1 MENKFMESFNAV
13 TKYSQQL
20 QTLQSKYGYLTQN
33 LSEEKKEN
41 ITNLLAGKYGV
52 ELNGDTIQEKRED
65 LKTQGI
71 MEVLGQIPV
80 ERHEKCVNEIFGW
93 EMNSLEKKAL
103 LHDVQLYLTI
113 KKEKEDEGLKTIERE
128 QAYLVHEHIKQII
141 SSQLRDALVEK
152 DKLLEPEKFESQL
165 EEDSQNSLSQLLR
178 ENFIDPI
185 VYFHAIQSI
194 FRKYNYILTDRDIWT
209 LKSMLK
215 DLSQGRMIFL
225 SGDTG
230 SGKTELARLAS
241 KLYLESRGIHDKK
254 RAPVL
259 VSGSK
264 ETSVSELTI
273 EKTISSENMMSV
285 PGDNIQ
291 SGEKSKKDV
300 PNKVIELLKNMEA
313 TKSDACEI
321 IDRDETLTP
330 EKKDEWKR
338 RIQNMDLDKYNIFTK
353 YCINGIVKAMQDGV
367 PFILDE
373 MNAIDPWVL
382 TKLNHYLTRKVWD
395 TITLPNGL
403 GSFVVKDGFCII
415 ATGNDPTANVRKEMY
430 ASRYELD
437 QALIN
442 RMRTID
448 KNYPEQIESN
458 YTTNTTSDADKIEE
472 TIPEYMSQNE
482 IYGLILQL
490 LFDKKEG
497 IDKKGGIDKKE
508 GESEFSRLVASG
520 KAWFEVMKESFIDK
534 KPMDNKKNF
543 FSDLKRLAVFVKK
556 IQDAFQKK
564 TVLCDDVDIGNLI
577 NSTVLSMRQLREIV
591 KDYQSDT
598 KSLFYHIYNKFLRNG
613 NGNENEKRW
622 MIYALKAA
630 DLLPWEF
637 DWTFS
642 LEGEKLWAVEK
653 DLRTAFDR
661 EKNTGKSS
669 LFNRHNPKVSF
680 SNKLLDSKLLL
691 TKQDIYAEYFG
702 AKLDDIDDKMMKGD
716 EYTKFKKEK
725 MEENSDQ
732 NWGIEEN
739 QVSLTDVKEL
749 SNELKNQIEAF
760 EDAPEKNK
768 FLNSLPFEPYQILEF
783 AARELS
789 ETDRLFPN
797 DELSKLYEILSKIL
811 NVMHGGSEE
820 TLDKDFLDQLYRIV
834 WRK

>member
-1 MENKFMESFNAV
+1 MKSFNADR
-13 TKYSQQL
+13 KYSQQL
-20 QTLQSKYGYLTQN
+20 QILQSKYGYLTQN

-41 ITNLLAGKYGV
+41 ITNLLADKYGV
-52 ELNGDTIQEKRED
+52 MLKGDTIQEKRED

-80 ERHEKCVNEIFGW
+80 ERHEKCVDEIFEW
-93 EMNSLEKKAL
+93 EMGSLEEKVL
-103 LHDVQLYLTI
+103 LADVQRYLAI

-141 SSQLRDALVEK
+141 ASQLRDALVEK
-152 DKLLEPEKFESQL
+152 DKLIEPEKFEAQDDK
-165 EEDSQNSLSQLLR
+165 DSQNSLSQLLR
-178 ENFIDPI
+178 EKVVDQI

-215 DLSQGRMIFL
+215 DLSEGRMIFL

-241 KLYLESRGIHDKK
+241 KLYLESRGIHDEK

-264 ETSVSELTI
+264 ETTIQRLTI

-382 TKLNHYLTRKVWD
+382 TELNHYLTRKVWD

-448 KNYPEQIESN
+448 KNYPEQIDSN
-458 YTTNTTSDADKIEE
+458 YTTNTTADKNVTSEVE
-472 TIPEYMSQNE
+472 QAIPEYMSQNE
-482 IYGLILQL
+482 IYGLILML

-497 IDKKGGIDKKE
+497 K
-508 GESEFSRLVASG
+508 SEFSKLVASG

-564 TVLCDDVDIGNLI
+564 TVLCDNVDIGNLI
-577 NSTVLSMRQLREIV
+577 ESTVLSMRQLREIV

-613 NGNENEKRW
+613 NGNENERRW

-630 DLLPWEF
+630 DLLPREF

-653 DLRTAFDR
+653 DLRAAFDT
-661 EKNTGKSS
+661 EKNTGKPS
-669 LFNRHNPKVSF
+669 LFNRHNPKVLF

-691 TKQDIYAEYFG
+691 TKQDIYEEYFG
-702 AKLDDIDDKMMKGD
+702 AKLDDIDDKMIKGD
-716 EYTKFKKEK
+716 EYTKFKEVKMKENS
-725 MEENSDQ
+725 ENSDQ

-768 FLNSLPFEPYQILEF
+768 FLNSLPFVPYQILEF
-783 AARELS
+783 AVRELS
-789 ETDRLFPN
+789 ETDRPFSN
-797 DELSKLYEILSKIL
+797 DDLSTLYEILNEIL
-811 NVMHGGSEE
+811 NVMLGGSEE
-820 TLDKDFLDQLYRIV
+820 TFDENRVYQLSRIV

>member
-1 MENKFMESFNAV
+1 MESFNAV

-41 ITNLLAGKYGV
+41 ITNILADKYGV
-52 ELNGDTIQEKRED
+52 MLKGDTIQEKRED
-65 LKTQGI
+65 LKGQGI
-71 MEVLGQIPV
+71 MEVFGQIPV
-80 ERHEKCVNEIFGW
+80 ERHEGCVNEIFGW

-141 SSQLRDALVEK
+141 APQLRDALVEK

-241 KLYLESRGIHDKK
+241 KLYLESRGIHDKE

-264 ETSVSELTI
+264 ETTIQHLTI

-382 TKLNHYLTRKVWD
+382 TELNHYLTRKVWD

-458 YTTNTTSDADKIEE
+458 YTTNTTANKNVTSEVE
-472 TIPEYMSQNE
+472 QTIPEYMSQNE
-482 IYGLILQL
+482 IYGLILML

-497 IDKKGGIDKKE
+497 K
-508 GESEFSRLVASG
+508 SEFSKLVASG

-564 TVLCDDVDIGNLI
+564 TVLCDNVDIGNLI
-577 NSTVLSMRQLREIV
+577 ESTVLSMRQLREIV

-653 DLRTAFDR
+653 DLRAAFDT
-661 EKNTGKSS
+661 EKNTGKPS
-669 LFNRHNPKVSF
+669 LFNRHNPKVLF

-691 TKQDIYAEYFG
+691 TKQDIYEEYFG
-702 AKLDDIDDKMMKGD
+702 AKLDDIDDKMIKGD
-716 EYTKFKKEK
+716 EYTKFKEVKMKENS
-725 MEENSDQ
+725 ENSDQ

-760 EDAPEKNK
+760 EDAPEKNA
-768 FLNSLPFEPYQILEF
+768 FLNSLPFVPYQILEF

>member
-1 MENKFMESFNAV
+1 MKSFNADR
-13 TKYSQQL
+13 KYSQQL
-20 QTLQSKYGYLTQN
+20 QILQSKYGYLTQN

-41 ITNLLAGKYGV
+41 ITNLLADKYGV
-52 ELNGDTIQEKRED
+52 MLKGDTIQEKRED

-80 ERHEKCVNEIFGW
+80 ERHEKCVDEIFEW
-93 EMNSLEKKAL
+93 EMGSLEEKVL
-103 LHDVQLYLTI
+103 LADVQRYLAI

-141 SSQLRDALVEK
+141 ASQLRDALVEK
-152 DKLLEPEKFESQL
+152 DKLIEPEKFEAQDDK
-165 EEDSQNSLSQLLR
+165 DSQNSLSQLLR
-178 ENFIDPI
+178 EKVVDQI

-215 DLSQGRMIFL
+215 DLSEGRMIFL

-241 KLYLESRGIHDKK
+241 KLYLESRGIHDEK

-264 ETSVSELTI
+264 ETTIQRLTI

-382 TKLNHYLTRKVWD
+382 TELNHYLTRKVWD

-448 KNYPEQIESN
+448 KNYPEQIDSN
-458 YTTNTTSDADKIEE
+458 YTTNTTADKNVTSEVE
-472 TIPEYMSQNE
+472 QAIPEYMSQNE
-482 IYGLILQL
+482 IYGLILML

-497 IDKKGGIDKKE
+497 K
-508 GESEFSRLVASG
+508 SEFSKLVASG

-564 TVLCDDVDIGNLI
+564 TVLCDNVDIGNLI
-577 NSTVLSMRQLREIV
+577 ESTVLSMRQLREIV

-653 DLRTAFDR
+653 DLRAAFDT
-661 EKNTGKSS
+661 EKNTGKPS
-669 LFNRHNPKVSF
+669 LFNRHNPKVLF

-691 TKQDIYAEYFG
+691 TKQDIYEEYFG
-702 AKLDDIDDKMMKGD
+702 AKLDDIDDKMIKGD
-716 EYTKFKKEK
+716 EYTKFKEVKMKENS
-725 MEENSDQ
+725 ENSDQ

-768 FLNSLPFEPYQILEF
+768 FLNSLPFVPYQILEF
-783 AARELS
+783 AVRELS
-789 ETDRLFPN
+789 ETDRPFSN
-797 DELSKLYEILSKIL
+797 DDLSTLYEILNEIL
-811 NVMHGGSEE
+811 NVMLGGSEE
-820 TLDKDFLDQLYRIV
+820 TFDENRVYQLSRIV

>member
-1 MENKFMESFNAV
+1 MKSFNAD
-13 TKYSQQL
+13 TRYSQQL
-20 QTLQSKYGYLTQN
+20 QILQSKYGYLTQK

-41 ITNLLAGKYGV
+41 ITNILAGKYGV

-80 ERHEKCVNEIFGW
+80 ERHEKCVDEIFEW
-93 EMNSLEKKAL
+93 EMGSLEEKVL
-103 LHDVQLYLTI
+103 LADVQRYLAI

-141 SSQLRDALVEK
+141 ASQLRDALVEK
-152 DKLLEPEKFESQL
+152 DKLLEPEKSEIMVDSQL
-165 EEDSQNSLSQLLR
+165 QNSLSQLLR

-194 FRKYNYILTDRDIWT
+194 FRKYNYILTDSDIWT

-215 DLSQGRMIFL
+215 DLSEGRMIFL

-241 KLYLESRGIHDKK
+241 KLYLESRGIHDEK

-264 ETSVSELTI
+264 EISVSELTI
-273 EKTISSENMMSV
+273 EKILSSQNMMSSSK
-285 PGDNIQ
+285 DNLV
-291 SGEKSKKDV
+291 SGERGHKDV
-300 PNKVIELLKNMEA
+300 VNEVIELLKKMEA

-330 EKKDEWKR
+330 EKKDELKR

-382 TKLNHYLTRKVWD
+382 TKLNYYLTRKVWD
-395 TITLPNGL
+395 KITLPNGL

-415 ATGNDPTANVRKEMY
+415 ATGNDPTANIRKEMY

-458 YTTNTTSDADKIEE
+458 YTTNTTSNMRKIEE

-482 IYGLILQL
+482 IYGLILML
-490 LFDKKEG
+490 LF
-497 IDKKGGIDKKE
+497 DKKE

-534 KPMDNKKNF
+534 TPMDNKKNF

-577 NSTVLSMRQLREIV
+577 ESTVLSMRQLREIV

-598 KSLFYHIYNKFLRNG
+598 KSLFYHIYDKFLRNG

-642 LEGEKLWAVEK
+642 LEGGKLWAVEK
-653 DLRTAFDR
+653 DLRAAFDT
-661 EKNTGKSS
+661 EKNTGKPS
-669 LFNRHNPKVSF
+669 LFNRHNPKVLF

-691 TKQDIYAEYFG
+691 TKQDIYEEYFG
-702 AKLDDIDDKMMKGD
+702 AKLDDIDDKMIKGD
-716 EYTKFKKEK
+716 EYTKFKEVKMKENS
-725 MEENSDQ
+725 ENSDQ

-768 FLNSLPFEPYQILEF
+768 FLNSLPFVPYQILEF

-789 ETDRLFPN
+789 ETDRVFSN

>member
-1 MENKFMESFNAV
+1 MKSFNADR
-13 TKYSQQL
+13 KYSQQL
-20 QTLQSKYGYLTQN
+20 QILQSKYGYLTQN

-41 ITNLLAGKYGV
+41 ITNLLADKYGV
-52 ELNGDTIQEKRED
+52 MLKGDTIQEKRED

-80 ERHEKCVNEIFGW
+80 ERHEKCVDEIFEW
-93 EMNSLEKKAL
+93 EMGSLEEKVL
-103 LHDVQLYLTI
+103 LADVQRYLAI

-141 SSQLRDALVEK
+141 ASQLRDALVEK
-152 DKLLEPEKFESQL
+152 DKLIEPEKFEAQDDK
-165 EEDSQNSLSQLLR
+165 DSQNSLSQLLR
-178 ENFIDPI
+178 EKVVDQI

-215 DLSQGRMIFL
+215 DLSEGRMIFL

-241 KLYLESRGIHDKK
+241 KLYLESRGIHDEK

-264 ETSVSELTI
+264 ETTIQRLTI

-382 TKLNHYLTRKVWD
+382 TELNHYLTRKVWD

-448 KNYPEQIESN
+448 KNYPEQIDSN
-458 YTTNTTSDADKIEE
+458 YTTNTTADKNVTSEVE
-472 TIPEYMSQNE
+472 QAIPEYMSQNE
-482 IYGLILQL
+482 IYGLILML

-497 IDKKGGIDKKE
+497 K
-508 GESEFSRLVASG
+508 SEFSKLVASG

-564 TVLCDDVDIGNLI
+564 TVLCDNVDIGNLI
-577 NSTVLSMRQLREIV
+577 ESTVLSMRQLREIV

-630 DLLPWEF
+630 DLLPREF

-653 DLRTAFDR
+653 DLRAAFDT
-661 EKNTGKSS
+661 EKNTGKPS
-669 LFNRHNPKVSF
+669 LFNRHNPKVLF

-691 TKQDIYAEYFG
+691 TKQDIYEEYFG
-702 AKLDDIDDKMMKGD
+702 AKLDDIDDKMIKGD
-716 EYTKFKKEK
+716 EYTKFKEVK
-725 MEENSDQ
+725 MEENSENSDQ

-768 FLNSLPFEPYQILEF
+768 FLNSLPFVPYQILEF
-783 AARELS
+783 AVRELS
-789 ETDRLFPN
+789 ETDRPFSN
-797 DELSKLYEILSKIL
+797 DDLSTLYEILNEIL
-811 NVMHGGSEE
+811 NVMLGGSEE
-820 TLDKDFLDQLYRIV
+820 TFDENRVYQLSRIV

>member
-1 MENKFMESFNAV
+1 MENKFMKSFNAD
-13 TKYSQQL
+13 TRYSQQL
-20 QTLQSKYGYLTQN
+20 QILQSKYGYLTQN
-33 LSEEKKEN
+33 LSEGKKEN
-41 ITNLLAGKYGV
+41 ITNLLADKYGV
-52 ELNGDTIQEKRED
+52 MLKGDTIQEKRED

-80 ERHEKCVNEIFGW
+80 ERHEKCVDEIFEW
-93 EMNSLEKKAL
+93 EMGSLEEKAL
-103 LHDVQLYLTI
+103 LHDVQLYLAI
-113 KKEKEDEGLKTIERE
+113 KKEKENEGLKTIERE

-141 SSQLRDALVEK
+141 APQLRDALVEK
-152 DKLLEPEKFESQL
+152 DKLLEPEKVESQL

-264 ETSVSELTI
+264 ETTIQRLTI

-338 RIQNMDLDKYNIFTK
+338 RIQNMELDKYNIFTK

-382 TKLNHYLTRKVWD
+382 TELNYYLTRKVWD

-448 KNYPEQIESN
+448 KNYPEQIEAN
-458 YTTNTTSDADKIEE
+458 YTTNTTVDKNTATEVE
-472 TIPEYMSQNE
+472 QAIPEYMSQNE
-482 IYGLILQL
+482 IYGLILML
-490 LFDKKEG
+490 LF
-497 IDKKGGIDKKE
+497 DKKE

-534 KPMDNKKNF
+534 NPMDNKKNF

-577 NSTVLSMRQLREIV
+577 ESTVLSMRQLREIV

-598 KSLFYHIYNKFLRNG
+598 KSLFYHIYNKFLRNR

-637 DWTFS
+637 DWIFS

-653 DLRTAFDR
+653 DLRTAFDT

-669 LFNRHNPKVSF
+669 LFNRHNPKVLF

-691 TKQDIYAEYFG
+691 TKQDIYEEYFG

-768 FLNSLPFEPYQILEF
+768 FLNSLPFVPYQILEF

>member
-1 MENKFMESFNAV
+1 MKSFNADR
-13 TKYSQQL
+13 KYSQQL
-20 QTLQSKYGYLTQN
+20 QILQSKYGYLTQN

-41 ITNLLAGKYGV
+41 ITNLLADKYGV
-52 ELNGDTIQEKRED
+52 MLKGDTIQEKRED

-80 ERHEKCVNEIFGW
+80 ERHEKCVDEIFEW
-93 EMNSLEKKAL
+93 EMGSLEEKVL
-103 LHDVQLYLTI
+103 LADVQRYLAI

-141 SSQLRDALVEK
+141 ASQLRDALVEK
-152 DKLLEPEKFESQL
+152 DKLIEPEKFEAQDDK
-165 EEDSQNSLSQLLR
+165 DSQNSLSQLLR
-178 ENFIDPI
+178 EKVVDQI

-215 DLSQGRMIFL
+215 DLSEGRMIFL

-241 KLYLESRGIHDKK
+241 KLYLESRGIHDEK

-264 ETSVSELTI
+264 ETTIQRLTI

-382 TKLNHYLTRKVWD
+382 TELNHYLTRKVWD

-448 KNYPEQIESN
+448 KNYPEQIDSN
-458 YTTNTTSDADKIEE
+458 YTTNTTADKNVTSEVE
-472 TIPEYMSQNE
+472 QAIPEYMSQNE
-482 IYGLILQL
+482 IYGLILML

-497 IDKKGGIDKKE
+497 K
-508 GESEFSRLVASG
+508 SEFSKLVASG

-564 TVLCDDVDIGNLI
+564 TVLCDNVDIGNLI
-577 NSTVLSMRQLREIV
+577 ESTVLSMRQLREIV

-653 DLRTAFDR
+653 DLRAAFDT
-661 EKNTGKSS
+661 EKNTGKPS
-669 LFNRHNPKVSF
+669 LFNRHNPKVLF

-691 TKQDIYAEYFG
+691 TKQDIYEEYFG
-702 AKLDDIDDKMMKGD
+702 AKLDDIDDKMIKGD
-716 EYTKFKKEK
+716 EYTKFKEVKMKENS
-725 MEENSDQ
+725 EESDQ

-739 QVSLTDVKEL
+739 QISLTDVKEL
-749 SNELKNQIEAF
+749 SSELKNQLEAF
-760 EDAPEKNK
+760 ENASQENN
-768 FLNSLPFEPYQILEF
+768 FLDSLPFEHYQILEF

-789 ETDRLFPN
+789 ETDRLFSN
-797 DELSKLYEILSKIL
+797 NELSTLYEILNEIL
-811 NVMHGGSEE
+811 NVMLGGSEE
-820 TLDKDFLDQLYRIV
+820 TFDENRVYQLSRIV

>member
-1 MENKFMESFNAV
+1 MENKFMKSFNAD
-13 TKYSQQL
+13 TRYSQQL
-20 QTLQSKYGYLTQN
+20 QILQSKYGYLTQK

-41 ITNLLAGKYGV
+41 ITNLLADKYGV
-52 ELNGDTIQEKRED
+52 MLKGDTIQEKRED

-93 EMNSLEKKAL
+93 EMNSLEEKVL
-103 LHDVQLYLTI
+103 LHDVQRYLMI

-141 SSQLRDALVEK
+141 APQLRDALVEK

-241 KLYLESRGIHDKK
+241 KLYLESRGIHDKE

-264 ETSVSELTI
+264 ETTIQHLTI
-273 EKTISSENMMSV
+273 EKTISSQNMMSSSK
-285 PGDNIQ
+285 DNLV
-291 SGEKSKKDV
+291 SGERGHKDV
-300 PNKVIELLKNMEA
+300 VNEVIELLKKMEA

-382 TKLNHYLTRKVWD
+382 TELNYYLTRKVWD

-415 ATGNDPTANVRKEMY
+415 ATGNDPTANIRKEMY

-448 KNYPEQIESN
+448 KNYPEQIDSN
-458 YTTNTTSDADKIEE
+458 YTTNTTADKNVTSEVE
-472 TIPEYMSQNE
+472 QAIPEYMSQNE
-482 IYGLILQL
+482 IYGLILML

-497 IDKKGGIDKKE
+497 K
-508 GESEFSRLVASG
+508 SEFSKLVASG

-564 TVLCDDVDIGNLI
+564 RVLCEGVDIGNLI

-637 DWTFS
+637 DWIFS

-653 DLRTAFDR
+653 DLRAAFDT
-661 EKNTGKSS
+661 EKNTGKPS
-669 LFNRHNPKVSF
+669 LFNRHNPKVLF

-691 TKQDIYAEYFG
+691 TKQDIYEEYFG
-702 AKLDDIDDKMMKGD
+702 AKLDDIDDKMIKGD
-716 EYTKFKKEK
+716 EYTKFKEVKMKENS
-725 MEENSDQ
+725 ENSDQ

>member
-1 MENKFMESFNAV
+1 MESFNAV

-41 ITNLLAGKYGV
+41 ITNILADKYGV
-52 ELNGDTIQEKRED
+52 MLKGDTIQEKRED

-71 MEVLGQIPV
+71 MEVLGQMPV

-141 SSQLRDALVEK
+141 APQLRDALVEK

-241 KLYLESRGIHDKK
+241 KLYLESRGIHDKE

-264 ETSVSELTI
+264 ETTIQHLTI
-273 EKTISSENMMSV
+273 EKTISSQNMMSSSK
-285 PGDNIQ
+285 DNLV
-291 SGEKSKKDV
+291 SGERGHKDV
-300 PNKVIELLKNMEA
+300 VNEVIELLKKMEA

-382 TKLNHYLTRKVWD
+382 TELNHYLTRKVWD

-448 KNYPEQIESN
+448 KNYPEQIDSN
-458 YTTNTTSDADKIEE
+458 YTTNTTADKNVTSEVE
-472 TIPEYMSQNE
+472 QAIPEYMSQNE
-482 IYGLILQL
+482 IYGLILML
-490 LFDKKEG
+490 LF
-497 IDKKGGIDKKE
+497 DKKE

-534 KPMDNKKNF
+534 EPMDNKKNF

-564 TVLCDDVDIGNLI
+564 TVLCDNVDIGNLI
-577 NSTVLSMRQLREIV
+577 ESTVLSMRQLREIV

-653 DLRTAFDR
+653 DLRAAFDT
-661 EKNTGKSS
+661 EKNTGKPS
-669 LFNRHNPKVSF
+669 LFNRHNPKVLF

-691 TKQDIYAEYFG
+691 TKQDIYEEYFG
-702 AKLDDIDDKMMKGD
+702 AKLDDIDDKMIKGD
-716 EYTKFKKEK
+716 EYTKFKEVKMKENS
-725 MEENSDQ
+725 ENSDQ

-760 EDAPEKNK
+760 EDAPEKNA
-768 FLNSLPFEPYQILEF
+768 FLNSLPFVPYQILEF

-789 ETDRLFPN
+789 ETDRVFSN

>member
-1 MENKFMESFNAV
+1 MKSFNAD
-13 TKYSQQL
+13 TRYSQQL
-20 QTLQSKYGYLTQN
+20 QILQSKYGYLTQK

-41 ITNLLAGKYGV
+41 ITNLLADKYGV
-52 ELNGDTIQEKRED
+52 MLKGDTIQEKRED

-93 EMNSLEKKAL
+93 EMNSLEEKVL
-103 LHDVQLYLTI
+103 LHDVQRYLMI

-141 SSQLRDALVEK
+141 APQLRDALVEK

-241 KLYLESRGIHDKK
+241 KLYLESRGIHDKE

-264 ETSVSELTI
+264 ETTIQHLTI
-273 EKTISSENMMSV
+273 EKTISSQNMMSSSK
-285 PGDNIQ
+285 DNLV
-291 SGEKSKKDV
+291 SGERGHKDV
-300 PNKVIELLKNMEA
+300 VNEVIELLKKMEA

-382 TKLNHYLTRKVWD
+382 TELNYYLTRKVWD

-415 ATGNDPTANVRKEMY
+415 ATGNDPTANIRKEMY

-448 KNYPEQIESN
+448 KNYPEQIDSN
-458 YTTNTTSDADKIEE
+458 YTTNTTADKNVTSEVE
-472 TIPEYMSQNE
+472 QAIPEYMSQNE
-482 IYGLILQL
+482 IYGLILML

-497 IDKKGGIDKKE
+497 K
-508 GESEFSRLVASG
+508 SEFSKLVASG

-564 TVLCDDVDIGNLI
+564 RVLCEGVDIGNLI

-637 DWTFS
+637 DWIFS

-653 DLRTAFDR
+653 DLRAAFDT
-661 EKNTGKSS
+661 EKNTGKPS
-669 LFNRHNPKVSF
+669 LFNRHNPKVLF

-691 TKQDIYAEYFG
+691 TKQDIYEEYFG
-702 AKLDDIDDKMMKGD
+702 AKLDDIDDKMIKGD
-716 EYTKFKKEK
+716 EYTKFKEVKMKENS
-725 MEENSDQ
+725 ENSDQ

>member
-1 MENKFMESFNAV
+1 MANNIMKSFNADR
-13 TKYSQQL
+13 KYSQQL
-20 QTLQSKYGYLTQN
+20 QILQSKYGYLTQN

-41 ITNLLAGKYGV
+41 ITNLLADKYGV
-52 ELNGDTIQEKRED
+52 MLKGDTIQEKRED

-80 ERHEKCVNEIFGW
+80 ERHEKCVDEIFEW
-93 EMNSLEKKAL
+93 EMGSLEEKVL
-103 LHDVQLYLTI
+103 LADVQRYLAI

-141 SSQLRDALVEK
+141 ASQLRDALVEK
-152 DKLLEPEKFESQL
+152 DKLIEPEKFEAQDDK
-165 EEDSQNSLSQLLR
+165 DSQNSLSQLLR
-178 ENFIDPI
+178 EKVVDQI

-215 DLSQGRMIFL
+215 DLSEGRMIFL

-241 KLYLESRGIHDKK
+241 KLYLESRGIHDEK

-264 ETSVSELTI
+264 ETTIQRLTI

-382 TKLNHYLTRKVWD
+382 TELNHYLTRKVWD

-448 KNYPEQIESN
+448 KNYPEQIDSN
-458 YTTNTTSDADKIEE
+458 YTTNTTADKNVTSEVE
-472 TIPEYMSQNE
+472 QAIPEYMSQNE
-482 IYGLILQL
+482 IYGLILML

-497 IDKKGGIDKKE
+497 K
-508 GESEFSRLVASG
+508 SEFSKLVASG

-564 TVLCDDVDIGNLI
+564 TVLCDNVDIGNLI
-577 NSTVLSMRQLREIV
+577 ESTVLSMRQLREIV

-613 NGNENEKRW
+613 NGNENERRW

-630 DLLPWEF
+630 DLLPREF

-653 DLRTAFDR
+653 DLRAAFDT
-661 EKNTGKSS
+661 EKNTGKPS
-669 LFNRHNPKVSF
+669 LFNRHNPKVLF

-691 TKQDIYAEYFG
+691 TKQDIYEEYFG
-702 AKLDDIDDKMMKGD
+702 AKLDDIDDKMIKGD
-716 EYTKFKKEK
+716 EYTKFKEVKMKENS
-725 MEENSDQ
+725 ENSDQ

-768 FLNSLPFEPYQILEF
+768 FLNSLPFVPYQILEF
-783 AARELS
+783 AVRELS
-789 ETDRLFPN
+789 ETDRPFSN
-797 DELSKLYEILSKIL
+797 DDLSTLYEILNEIL
-811 NVMHGGSEE
+811 NVMLGGSEE
-820 TLDKDFLDQLYRIV
+820 TFDENRVYQLSRIV

>member
-1 MENKFMESFNAV
+1 MENKFMKSFNAD
-13 TKYSQQL
+13 TRYSQQL
-20 QTLQSKYGYLTQN
+20 QILQSKYGYLTQK

-41 ITNLLAGKYGV
+41 ITNILAGKYGV

-71 MEVLGQIPV
+71 MEVFGQIPV
-80 ERHEKCVNEIFGW
+80 ERHKECVNEIFGW
-93 EMNSLEKKAL
+93 KMNSLSEKVL
-103 LHDVQLYLTI
+103 LDDVQLYLTI
-113 KKEKEDEGLKTIERE
+113 KKEKENEGLKTIERE

-141 SSQLRDALVEK
+141 ASQLRDALVEK

-215 DLSQGRMIFL
+215 DLSEGRMIFL

-241 KLYLESRGIHDKK
+241 KLYLESRGIHDEK

-264 ETSVSELTI
+264 ETTIQRLTI

-382 TKLNHYLTRKVWD
+382 TELNHYLTRKVWD

-448 KNYPEQIESN
+448 KNYPEQIDSN
-458 YTTNTTSDADKIEE
+458 YTTNTTADKNVTSEVE
-472 TIPEYMSQNE
+472 QAIPEYMSQNE
-482 IYGLILQL
+482 IYGLILML

-497 IDKKGGIDKKE
+497 K
-508 GESEFSRLVASG
+508 SEFSKLVASG

-577 NSTVLSMRQLREIV
+577 ESTVLSMRQLREIV

-642 LEGEKLWAVEK
+642 LEGGKLWAVEK
-653 DLRTAFDR
+653 DLRAAFDT

-669 LFNRHNPKVSF
+669 LFNRHNPKVLF

-691 TKQDIYAEYFG
+691 TKQDIYEEYFG

-768 FLNSLPFEPYQILEF
+768 FLNSLPFVPYQILEF

>member
-41 ITNLLAGKYGV
+41 ITNILADKYGV
-52 ELNGDTIQEKRED
+52 MLKGDTIQEKRED
-65 LKTQGI
+65 LKGQGI
-71 MEVLGQIPV
+71 MEVFGQIPV
-80 ERHEKCVNEIFGW
+80 ERHEGCVNEIFGW

-141 SSQLRDALVEK
+141 APQLRDALVEK

-241 KLYLESRGIHDKK
+241 KLYLESRGIHDKE

-264 ETSVSELTI
+264 ETTIQHLTI

-382 TKLNHYLTRKVWD
+382 TELNHYLTRKVWD

-458 YTTNTTSDADKIEE
+458 YTTNTTANKNVTSEVE
-472 TIPEYMSQNE
+472 QTIPEYMSQNE
-482 IYGLILQL
+482 IYGLILML

-497 IDKKGGIDKKE
+497 K
-508 GESEFSRLVASG
+508 SEFSKLVASG

-564 TVLCDDVDIGNLI
+564 TVLCDNVDIGNLI
-577 NSTVLSMRQLREIV
+577 ESTVLSMRQLREIV

-653 DLRTAFDR
+653 DLRAAFDT
-661 EKNTGKSS
+661 EKNTGKPS
-669 LFNRHNPKVSF
+669 LFNRHNPKVLF

-691 TKQDIYAEYFG
+691 TKQDIYEEYFG
-702 AKLDDIDDKMMKGD
+702 AKLDDIDDKMIKGD
-716 EYTKFKKEK
+716 EYTKFKEVKMKENS
-725 MEENSDQ
+725 ENSDQ

-760 EDAPEKNK
+760 EDAPEKNA
-768 FLNSLPFEPYQILEF
+768 FLNSLPFVPYQILEF

>member
-1 MENKFMESFNAV
+1 MKSFNADR
-13 TKYSQQL
+13 KYSQQL
-20 QTLQSKYGYLTQN
+20 QILQSKYGYLTQN

-41 ITNLLAGKYGV
+41 ITNLLADKYGV
-52 ELNGDTIQEKRED
+52 MLKGDTIQEKRED

-80 ERHEKCVNEIFGW
+80 ERHEKCVDEIFEW
-93 EMNSLEKKAL
+93 EMGSLEEKVL
-103 LHDVQLYLTI
+103 LADVQRYLAI

-141 SSQLRDALVEK
+141 ASQLRDALVEK
-152 DKLLEPEKFESQL
+152 DKLIEPEKFEAQDDK
-165 EEDSQNSLSQLLR
+165 DSQNSLSQLLR
-178 ENFIDPI
+178 EKVVDQI

-215 DLSQGRMIFL
+215 DLSEGRMIFL

-241 KLYLESRGIHDKK
+241 KLYLESRGIHDEK

-264 ETSVSELTI
+264 ETTIQRLTI

-382 TKLNHYLTRKVWD
+382 TELNHYLTRKVWD

-448 KNYPEQIESN
+448 KNYPEQIDSN
-458 YTTNTTSDADKIEE
+458 YTTNTTADKNVTSEVE
-472 TIPEYMSQNE
+472 QAIPEYMSQNE
-482 IYGLILQL
+482 IYGLILML

-497 IDKKGGIDKKE
+497 K
-508 GESEFSRLVASG
+508 SEFSKLVASG

-564 TVLCDDVDIGNLI
+564 TVLCDNVDIGNLI
-577 NSTVLSMRQLREIV
+577 ESTVLSMRQLREIV

-630 DLLPWEF
+630 DLLPREF

-653 DLRTAFDR
+653 DLRAAFDT
-661 EKNTGKSS
+661 EKNTGKPS
-669 LFNRHNPKVSF
+669 LFNRHNPKVLF

-691 TKQDIYAEYFG
+691 TKQDIYEEYFG
-702 AKLDDIDDKMMKGD
+702 AKLDDIDDKMIKGD
-716 EYTKFKKEK
+716 EYTKFKEVKMKENS
-725 MEENSDQ
+725 ENSDQ

-768 FLNSLPFEPYQILEF
+768 FLNSLPFVPYQILEF
-783 AARELS
+783 AVRELS
-789 ETDRLFPN
+789 ETDRPFSN
-797 DELSKLYEILSKIL
+797 DDLSTLYEILNEIL
-811 NVMHGGSEE
+811 NVMLGGSEE
-820 TLDKDFLDQLYRIV
+820 TFDENRVYQLSRIV

>member
-1 MENKFMESFNAV
+1 MKSFNADR
-13 TKYSQQL
+13 KYSQQL
-20 QTLQSKYGYLTQN
+20 QILQSKYGYLTQN
-33 LSEEKKEN
+33 LSEGKKEN
-41 ITNLLAGKYGV
+41 ITNLLADKYGV
-52 ELNGDTIQEKRED
+52 MLKGDTIQEKRED

-93 EMNSLEKKAL
+93 EMDSLSKKVL
-103 LHDVQLYLTI
+103 LADVQRYLTI

-141 SSQLRDALVEK
+141 ASQLRDALVEK
-152 DKLLEPEKFESQL
+152 DKLIEPEKFEAQDDK
-165 EEDSQNSLSQLLR
+165 DSQNSLSQLLR
-178 ENFIDPI
+178 EKVVDQI

-215 DLSQGRMIFL
+215 DLSEGRMIFL

-241 KLYLESRGIHDKK
+241 KLYLESRGIHDKE

-264 ETSVSELTI
+264 ETTIQHLTI
-273 EKTISSENMMSV
+273 EKTISSQNMMSSSK
-285 PGDNIQ
+285 DNLV
-291 SGEKSKKDV
+291 SGERGHKDV
-300 PNKVIELLKNMEA
+300 VNEVIELLKKMEA

-382 TKLNHYLTRKVWD
+382 TELNYYLTRKVWD
-395 TITLPNGL
+395 KITLPNGL

-415 ATGNDPTANVRKEMY
+415 ATGNDPTANIRKEMY

-448 KNYPEQIESN
+448 KNYPEQIDSN
-458 YTTNTTSDADKIEE
+458 YTTNTTADKNVTSEVE
-472 TIPEYMSQNE
+472 QAIPEYMSQNE
-482 IYGLILQL
+482 IYGLILML

-497 IDKKGGIDKKE
+497 K
-508 GESEFSRLVASG
+508 SEFSKLVASG

-564 TVLCDDVDIGNLI
+564 TVLCDNVDIGNLI
-577 NSTVLSMRQLREIV
+577 ESTVLSMRQLREIV

-653 DLRTAFDR
+653 DLRAAFDT
-661 EKNTGKSS
+661 EKNTGKPS
-669 LFNRHNPKVSF
+669 LFNRHNPKVLF

-691 TKQDIYAEYFG
+691 TKQDIYEEYFG
-702 AKLDDIDDKMMKGD
+702 AKLDDIDDKMIKGD
-716 EYTKFKKEK
+716 EYTKFKEVKMKENS
-725 MEENSDQ
+725 ENSDQ

>member
-1 MENKFMESFNAV
+1 MKSFNAD
-13 TKYSQQL
+13 TRYSQQL
-20 QTLQSKYGYLTQN
+20 QILQSKYGYLTQK

-41 ITNLLAGKYGV
+41 ITNLLADKYGV
-52 ELNGDTIQEKRED
+52 MLKGDTIQEKRED

-80 ERHEKCVNEIFGW
+80 ERHKECVNEIFEW
-93 EMNSLEKKAL
+93 KMNSLSKKAL
-103 LHDVQLYLTI
+103 LHDVQRYLMI

-141 SSQLRDALVEK
+141 APQLRDALVEK

-241 KLYLESRGIHDKK
+241 KLYLESRGIHDKE

-264 ETSVSELTI
+264 ETTIQHLTI
-273 EKTISSENMMSV
+273 EKTISSQNMMSSSK
-285 PGDNIQ
+285 DNLV
-291 SGEKSKKDV
+291 SGERGHKDV
-300 PNKVIELLKNMEA
+300 VNEVIELLKKMEA

-382 TKLNHYLTRKVWD
+382 TELNYYLTRKVWD

-415 ATGNDPTANVRKEMY
+415 ATGNDPTANIRKEMY

-448 KNYPEQIESN
+448 KNYPEQIDSN
-458 YTTNTTSDADKIEE
+458 YTTNTTADKNVTSEVE
-472 TIPEYMSQNE
+472 QAIPEYMSQNE
-482 IYGLILQL
+482 IYGLILML

-497 IDKKGGIDKKE
+497 K
-508 GESEFSRLVASG
+508 SEFSKLVASG

-564 TVLCDDVDIGNLI
+564 RVLCEGVDIGNLI

-637 DWTFS
+637 DWIFS

-653 DLRTAFDR
+653 DLCAAFDT
-661 EKNTGKSS
+661 EKNTGKPS
-669 LFNRHNPKVSF
+669 LFNRHNPKVLF

-691 TKQDIYAEYFG
+691 TKQDIYEEYFG
-702 AKLDDIDDKMMKGD
+702 AKLDDIDDKMIKGD
-716 EYTKFKKEK
+716 EYTKFKEVKMKENS
-725 MEENSDQ
+725 ENSDQ

>member
-1 MENKFMESFNAV
+1 MKSFNADR
-13 TKYSQQL
+13 KYSQQL
-20 QTLQSKYGYLTQN
+20 QILQSKYGYLTQN

-41 ITNLLAGKYGV
+41 ITNLLADKYGV
-52 ELNGDTIQEKRED
+52 MLKGDTIQEKRED

-80 ERHEKCVNEIFGW
+80 ERHEKCVDEIFEW
-93 EMNSLEKKAL
+93 EMGSLEEKVL
-103 LHDVQLYLTI
+103 LADVQRYLAI

-141 SSQLRDALVEK
+141 ASQLRDALVEK
-152 DKLLEPEKFESQL
+152 DKLIEPEKFEAQDDK
-165 EEDSQNSLSQLLR
+165 DSQNSLSQLLR
-178 ENFIDPI
+178 EKVVDQI

-215 DLSQGRMIFL
+215 DLSEGRMIFL

-241 KLYLESRGIHDKK
+241 KLYLESRGIHDKE

-264 ETSVSELTI
+264 ETTIQHLTI
-273 EKTISSENMMSV
+273 EKTISSQNMMSSSK
-285 PGDNIQ
+285 DNLV
-291 SGEKSKKDV
+291 SGERGHKDV
-300 PNKVIELLKNMEA
+300 VNEVIELLKKMEA

-382 TKLNHYLTRKVWD
+382 TELNYYLTRKVWD
-395 TITLPNGL
+395 KITLPNGL

-415 ATGNDPTANVRKEMY
+415 ATGNDPTANIRKEMY

-448 KNYPEQIESN
+448 KNYPEQIDSN
-458 YTTNTTSDADKIEE
+458 YTTNTTADKNVTSEVE
-472 TIPEYMSQNE
+472 QAIPEYMSQNE
-482 IYGLILQL
+482 IYGLILML

-497 IDKKGGIDKKE
+497 K
-508 GESEFSRLVASG
+508 SEFSKLVASG

-564 TVLCDDVDIGNLI
+564 TVLCDNVDIGNLI
-577 NSTVLSMRQLREIV
+577 ESTVLSMRQLREIV

-653 DLRTAFDR
+653 DLRAAFDT
-661 EKNTGKSS
+661 EKNTGKPS
-669 LFNRHNPKVSF
+669 LFNRHNPKVLF

-691 TKQDIYAEYFG
+691 TKQDIYEEYFG
-702 AKLDDIDDKMMKGD
+702 AKLDDIDDKMIKGD
-716 EYTKFKKEK
+716 EYTKFKEVKMKENS
-725 MEENSDQ
+725 ENSDQ

-768 FLNSLPFEPYQILEF
+768 FLNSLPFVPYQILEF
-783 AARELS
+783 AVRELS
-789 ETDRLFPN
+789 ETDRPFSN
-797 DELSKLYEILSKIL
+797 DDLSTLYEILNEIL
-811 NVMHGGSEE
+811 NVMLGGSEE
-820 TLDKDFLDQLYRIV
+820 TFDENRVYQLSRIV

>member
-1 MENKFMESFNAV
+1 MKSFNADR
-13 TKYSQQL
+13 KYSQQL
-20 QTLQSKYGYLTQN
+20 QILQSKYGYLTQN

-41 ITNLLAGKYGV
+41 ITNLLADKYGV
-52 ELNGDTIQEKRED
+52 MLKGDTIQEKRED

-80 ERHEKCVNEIFGW
+80 ERHEKCVDEIFEW
-93 EMNSLEKKAL
+93 EMGSLEEKVL
-103 LHDVQLYLTI
+103 LADVQRYLAI

-141 SSQLRDALVEK
+141 ASQLRDALVEK
-152 DKLLEPEKFESQL
+152 DKLIEPEKFEAQDDK
-165 EEDSQNSLSQLLR
+165 DSQNSLSQLLR
-178 ENFIDPI
+178 EKVVDQI

-215 DLSQGRMIFL
+215 DLSEGRMIFL

-241 KLYLESRGIHDKK
+241 KLYLESRGIHDEK

-264 ETSVSELTI
+264 ETTIQRLTI

-382 TKLNHYLTRKVWD
+382 TELNHYLTRKVWD

-448 KNYPEQIESN
+448 KNYPEQIDSN
-458 YTTNTTSDADKIEE
+458 YTTNTTADKNVTSEVE
-472 TIPEYMSQNE
+472 QAIPEYMSQNE
-482 IYGLILQL
+482 IYGLILML

-497 IDKKGGIDKKE
+497 K
-508 GESEFSRLVASG
+508 SEFSKLVASG

-564 TVLCDDVDIGNLI
+564 TVLCDNVDIGNLI
-577 NSTVLSMRQLREIV
+577 ESTVLSMRQLREIV

-653 DLRTAFDR
+653 DLRAAFDT
-661 EKNTGKSS
+661 EKNTGKPS
-669 LFNRHNPKVSF
+669 LFNRHNPKVLF

-691 TKQDIYAEYFG
+691 TKQDIYEEYFG
-702 AKLDDIDDKMMKGD
+702 AKLDDIDDKMIKGD
-716 EYTKFKKEK
+716 EYTKFKEVKMKENS
-725 MEENSDQ
+725 EESDQ

-768 FLNSLPFEPYQILEF
+768 FLNSLPFVPYQILEF
-783 AARELS
+783 AVRELS
-789 ETDRLFPN
+789 ETDRPFSN
-797 DELSKLYEILSKIL
+797 DDLSTLYEILNEIL
-811 NVMHGGSEE
+811 NVMLGGSEE
-820 TLDKDFLDQLYRIV
+820 TFDENRVYQLSRIV

>member
-1 MENKFMESFNAV
+1 
-13 TKYSQQL
+13 
-20 QTLQSKYGYLTQN
+20 
-33 LSEEKKEN
+33 
-41 ITNLLAGKYGV
+41 
-52 ELNGDTIQEKRED
+52 
-65 LKTQGI
+65 
-71 MEVLGQIPV
+71 
-80 ERHEKCVNEIFGW
+80 
-93 EMNSLEKKAL
+93 
-103 LHDVQLYLTI
+103 
-113 KKEKEDEGLKTIERE
+113 
-128 QAYLVHEHIKQII
+128 
-141 SSQLRDALVEK
+141 
-152 DKLLEPEKFESQL
+152 
-165 EEDSQNSLSQLLR
+165 
-178 ENFIDPI
+178 
-185 VYFHAIQSI
+185 
-194 FRKYNYILTDRDIWT
+194 
-209 LKSMLK
+209 MLK
-215 DLSQGRMIFL
+215 DLSEGRMIFL

-241 KLYLESRGIHDKK
+241 KLYLESRGIHDKE

-264 ETSVSELTI
+264 ETTIQHLTI
-273 EKTISSENMMSV
+273 EKTISSQNMMSSSK
-285 PGDNIQ
+285 DNLV
-291 SGEKSKKDV
+291 SGERGHKDV
-300 PNKVIELLKNMEA
+300 VNEVIELLKKMEA

-338 RIQNMDLDKYNIFTK
+338 RIQNMDLDKYNIFTE

-382 TKLNHYLTRKVWD
+382 TELNYYLTRKVWD

-448 KNYPEQIESN
+448 KNYPEQIDSN
-458 YTTNTTSDADKIEE
+458 YTTNTTADKNVTSEVE
-472 TIPEYMSQNE
+472 QAIPEYMSQNE
-482 IYGLILQL
+482 IYGLILML
-490 LFDKKEG
+490 LFDKKG
-497 IDKKGGIDKKE
+497 

-564 TVLCDDVDIGNLI
+564 TVLCDNVDIGNLI
-577 NSTVLSMRQLREIV
+577 ESTVLSMRQLREIV

-630 DLLPWEF
+630 DLLPREF

-653 DLRTAFDR
+653 DLRAAFDT
-661 EKNTGKSS
+661 EKNTGKPS
-669 LFNRHNPKVSF
+669 LFNRHNPKVLF

-691 TKQDIYAEYFG
+691 TKQDIYEEYFG
-702 AKLDDIDDKMMKGD
+702 AKLDDIDDKMIKGD
-716 EYTKFKKEK
+716 EYTKFKEVKMKENS
-725 MEENSDQ
+725 ENSDQ

-768 FLNSLPFEPYQILEF
+768 FLNSLPFVPYQILEF
-783 AARELS
+783 AVRELS
-789 ETDRLFPN
+789 ETDRPFSN
-797 DELSKLYEILSKIL
+797 DDLSTLYEILNEIL
-811 NVMHGGSEE
+811 NVMLGGSEE
-820 TLDKDFLDQLYRIV
+820 TFDENRVYQLSRIV